1 MLAGRIGIIG
11 SGSIGLY
18 YGGRLLQA
26 GSDVHFL
33 MRSGLEEVRTKGLR
47 IYSGGGDFHA
57 QNPQVY
63 ADTHTM
69 GPCDLVIVAL
79 KATSNPALES
89 LIPPLLKD
97 DTILLTLQ
105 NGLGNEEFLAERWG
119 EGRVLGGLCFV
130 CLTRR
135 DPVTV
140 DHVGQGVLSLGE
152 YRRAASDRLQRVVDG
167 FRETGIKTYAG
178 ENLAHERWRK
188 LVWNIP
194 FNGLSVAAGGLTVDR
209 ILADP
214 ELKQETIR
222 LMNETRAIAEAEGH
236 DIPADFVD
244 LQIKMTQPMGAYQ
257 PSTLVDWKAGRILEL
272 QAIWEEPLRRAE
284 ALGVDTPSLRRLC
297 EALRKASA
305 KSV

>member
-26 GSDVHFL
+26 GNDVHFL
-33 MRSGLEEVRTKGLR
+33 MRSGLEAARTKGLR

-63 ADTHTM
+63 VDTRTM
-69 GPCDLVIVAL
+69 GPCDLVVVAL

-119 EGRVLGGLCFV
+119 EDRVLGGLCFV

-135 DPVTV
+135 DPVSV
-140 DHVGQGVLSLGE
+140 DHVGQGVLSIGE
-152 YRRAASDRLQRVVDG
+152 YRRPASERLQRVVDG
-167 FRETGIKTYAG
+167 FQEAGIKTYAG

-194 FNGLSVAAGGLTVDR
+194 FNGLSVAAGGLTVDQ

-222 LMNETRAIAEAEGH
+222 LMNETRAIAEAEDH

-244 LQIKMTQPMGAYQ
+244 FQIKMTEPMGAYQ
-257 PSTLVDWKAGRILEL
+257 PSTLVDWRAGRILEL

-297 EALRKASA
+297 EALRKASP
-305 KSV
+305 KSA